1 MIYNRCPDQSTNH
14 SNSYEQRSCLAPVV
28 SFRQVIDN
36 KPHSR
41 FQQANLYDCLQTPKS
56 QRSKEQQIKLH
67 DICYTAPPSENNFCL
82 HLPCSRLVRSYP
94 HNLIIPGVPRNPPS
108 LSSQSPLPPQEKLNN
123 LNSV

>member
-56 QRSKEQQIKLH
+56 QGAEGSLKQEEKPRRGS
-67 DICYTAPPSENNFCL
+67 
-82 HLPCSRLVRSYP
+82 LPL
-94 HNLIIPGVPRNPPS
+94 G
-108 LSSQSPLPPQEKLNN
+108 Q
-123 LNSV
+123 